1 MLSQTQSIEYQTL
14 VVGAAPLLKLLL
26 DRLGVAQAIDHA
38 LRYQPDIPTTY
49 GTLAQVIIVN
59 RMTFQPQPLYALAEW
74 AALHGIDRLFDLQA
88 AWLDDDRL
96 GAMLDG
102 LAKHQVTIWTT
113 LLTTAL
119 QRCQLDLEWLH
130 ADTTSVSFEG
140 AYEQADQPKDA
151 DERIPRLLE
160 GYTKDGQRNKLQF
173 VLSLITSGRVPLWF
187 RPWDGNQSDDVVYLA
202 DMTELRKAVLLP
214 ATAVLIGDR
223 KLCNR
228 ETMLAFSRQHQQF
241 LAAHPWTVPAQA
253 TWRATWRALQD
264 GRLHWTEV
272 DYVSRNNRRKAPHQ
286 RPQYRVCEVEH
297 ELADPETGQLHRL
310 RWVFSWSSEKARQD
324 AQQRAK
330 ALEAGGKALAR
341 IAGLLGTY
349 DYTTRARI
357 EARVEQA
364 LRKAKAQA
372 YLGYSLMEPTPEQ
385 GWSLTWEERP
395 EVLAEAAC
403 FDGVALLCT
412 NVPEERLSTGEVM
425 VKYKSQ
431 VNVEQTIDFIKSP
444 VQIRPLWL
452 HSPQRIAGLTLLI
465 MIAVLVAT
473 LLEQE
478 VRRWIAETGKKLKG
492 VMAEKR
498 DTPYPTATAL
508 LRAFADYA
516 WVVVRQGDGGEE
528 VHHPRLRPV
537 QQQIWDIFELS
548 LPSG

>member
-1 MLSQTQSIEYQTL
+1 MRIAPQPVEYQTM
-14 VVGAAPLLKLLL
+14 VVGAAPLLKCLL
-26 DRLGVAQAIDHA
+26 DRLGVAEAIDQA
-38 LRYQPDIPTTY
+38 LRYQPDIATTY

-59 RMTFQPQPLYALAEW
+59 RLTLQPQPLYALAEW
-74 AALHGIDRLFDLQA
+74 AARHGIDRLFDIQA

-102 LAKHQVTIWTT
+102 LAKHQVTIWST
-113 LLTTAL
+113 LLTTAV

-130 ADTTSVSFEG
+130 ADTTSVYFEG
-140 AYEQADQPKDA
+140 AYAQDGPPQGG

-160 GYTKDGQRNKLQF
+160 GYNKDGQRNKLQF
-173 VLSLITSGRVPLWF
+173 VLSLITAGRMPLWF
-187 RPWDGNQSDDVVYLA
+187 RPWDGNQSDDAVYLA
-202 DMTELRKAVLLP
+202 DMTELRKTLLVP
-214 ATAVLIGDR
+214 TNAVLIGDR

-228 ETMLAFSRQHQQF
+228 DTLLAFSRQRQQF

-253 TWRATWRALQD
+253 TWRATWRALQE
-264 GRLHWTEV
+264 GRLAWTEV
-272 DYVSRNNRRKAPHQ
+272 DYVSHNHRRKAPQ
-286 RPQYRVCEVEH
+286 ERPQYRVCEVEH
-297 ELADPETGQLHRL
+297 ELADPETGQVHRL

-330 ALEAGGKALAR
+330 ALEAGGKALER
-341 IAGLLGTY
+341 IAGLLGKY

-357 EARVEQA
+357 EGRVAQA

-372 YLGYSLMEPTPEQ
+372 YLSYRLTEPTAEQ
-385 GWSLTWEERP
+385 GWRLQWEARQAP
-395 EVLAEAAC
+395 LADAAC

-412 NVPEERLSTGEVM
+412 NVPKERLSAGAVM

-431 VNVEQTIDFIKSP
+431 VHVEQTIDFIKSP

-473 LLEQE
+473 LLEHA
-478 VRRWIAETGKKLKG
+478 VRRWIAQTGEQLNG
-492 VMAEKR
+492 LMPERR

-516 WVVVRQGDGGEE
+516 WVLVRHADGVEE

-537 QQQIWDIFELS
+537 QQQIWDILELS

>member
-1 MLSQTQSIEYQTL
+1 MLSQPQPVEYQTM
-14 VVGAAPLLKLLL
+14 VVGAAPLLKQLL

-49 GTLAQVIIVN
+49 GSLAQVIIVN
-59 RMTFQPQPLYALAEW
+59 RMTLQPQPLYALAEW
-74 AALHGIDRLFDLQA
+74 AARHGIDRLFDLQA

-96 GAMLDG
+96 GALLDG

-113 LLTTAL
+113 LLTTAV

-130 ADTTSVSFEG
+130 ADTTSIYFEG
-140 AYEQADQPKDA
+140 AYDQDGQPKDGG
-151 DERIPRLLE
+151 ERIPRLLE
-160 GYTKDGQRNKLQF
+160 GYNKDGQRNKLQF
-173 VLSLITSGRVPLWF
+173 VLSLIPSGRVPLWF
-187 RPWDGNQSDDVVYLA
+187 QPWDGNQSDDAVYLT
-202 DMTELRKAVLLP
+202 DMTELRKTLLVP

-228 ETMLAFSRQHQQF
+228 DTLLAFSRQRQQF

-253 TWRATWRALQD
+253 TWRATWRALQQ
-264 GRLHWTEV
+264 GRLQWTEV
-272 DYVSRNNRRKAPHQ
+272 DYVSRNNRRKVREE

-297 ELADPETGQLHRL
+297 ELADPETGQVYRL
-310 RWVFSWSSEKARQD
+310 RWVCRWSSEKARQD

-330 ALEAGGKALAR
+330 ALEAGGKALER
-341 IAGLLGTY
+341 IRGVLGKY

-357 EARVEQA
+357 EGRVERA

-372 YLGYSLMEPTPEQ
+372 YLGYTLREPTAEQ
-385 GWSLTWEERP
+385 GWSLQWEERH
-395 EVLAEAAC
+395 EALVDAAC

-412 NVPEERLSTGEVM
+412 NVAPERLSAGAVM

-452 HSPQRIAGLTLLI
+452 HSPRRIAGLTLLI

-478 VRRWIAETGKKLKG
+478 VRHWIAQTGEQLKG
-492 VMAEKR
+492 LMPEQR

-516 WVVVRQGDGGEE
+516 WVIVRHADGAEE

-537 QQQIWDIFELS
+537 QQQIWDILELS

>member
-1 MLSQTQSIEYQTL
+1 MLSQPQPVEYQSM
-14 VVGAAPLLKLLL
+14 VVGAAPLLKHLL
-26 DRLGVAQAIDHA
+26 DRLGVAEAIDRA
-38 LRYQPDIPTTY
+38 LRYQPDIPTPY

-74 AALHGIDRLFDLQA
+74 AAQRGIDRLFDLQA

-113 LLTTAL
+113 LLTHAV
-119 QRCQLDLEWLH
+119 QRCQLDMEWLH
-130 ADTTSVSFEG
+130 ADTTSVYVEG
-140 AYEQADQPKDA
+140 AYAQDDPPQVG

-160 GYTKDGQRNKLQF
+160 GYNKDGQRNTLQF
-173 VLSLITSGRVPLWF
+173 VLSLITAGRMPLWF
-187 RPWDGNQSDDVVYLA
+187 RPWDGNQSDDAVYLA
-202 DMTELRKAVLLP
+202 DMTELRKTLLVP

-223 KLCNR
+223 KLCTR
-228 ETMLAFSRQHQQF
+228 DTVLAFSRQRQQF
-241 LAAHPWTVPAQA
+241 LAAHPWSVAAQA
-253 TWRATWRALQD
+253 TWRTTWCALQA
-264 GRLHWTEV
+264 GRLHWSEV
-272 DYVSRNNRRKAPHQ
+272 DYVSHNNARKAPQ
-286 RPQYRVCEVEH
+286 ERPRYRVCEVEH
-297 ELADPETGQLHRL
+297 ELLDPETGQVHRL

-330 ALEAGGKALAR
+330 AIAAGSKALER
-341 IAGLLGTY
+341 IAGLLGQY

-357 EARVEQA
+357 EARVEHA

-372 YLGYSLMEPTPEQ
+372 YLAYTMREPTAEQ
-385 GWSLTWEERP
+385 GWGLQWQARQEAL
-395 EVLAEAAC
+395 VDAAC

-412 NVPEERLSTGEVM
+412 NVAPERLSAGDVM

-478 VRRWIAETGKKLKG
+478 VRRWIAQTGERLKG
-492 VMAEKR
+492 VMPEQR
-498 DTPYPTATAL
+498 DTAYPTATAL
-508 LRAFADYA
+508 LRVFADYA
-516 WVVVRQGDGGEE
+516 WVLVRHADGVEE

-537 QQQIWDIFELS
+537 QQQIWDILELS

>member
-1 MLSQTQSIEYQTL
+1 MLSQTQPVEYQTL
-14 VVGAAPLLKLLL
+14 VVGAAPLLKHLL
-26 DRLGVAQAIDHA
+26 DRLGVAQAIDQA

-74 AALHGIDRLFDLQA
+74 AAQHGIDRLFDLQA

-102 LAKHQVTIWTT
+102 LAKHQVTIWST
-113 LLTTAL
+113 LLTAAV
-119 QRCQLDLEWLH
+119 QRCQLDVEWLH
-130 ADTTSVSFEG
+130 ADTTSIYFEG
-140 AYEQADQPKDA
+140 AYEQEGQPKDG

-160 GYTKDGQRNKLQF
+160 GYNKDGQRNKLQF
-173 VLSLITSGRVPLWF
+173 VLSLITAGRVPLWF
-187 RPWDGNQSDDVVYLA
+187 RPWDGNQSDDAVYLA
-202 DMTELRKAVLLP
+202 DLTELRKSVLLP

-228 ETMLAFSRQHQQF
+228 DTLLAFSRQHQQF
-241 LAAHPWTVPAQA
+241 LAAHPWTVSAQ
-253 TWRATWRALQD
+253 ATWRALQD
-264 GRLHWTEV
+264 GQLHWSEV
-272 DYVSRNNRRKAPHQ
+272 DYVSRNNLRKAPEE

-297 ELADPETGQLHRL
+297 ALADPDTGQVHRL
-310 RWVFSWSSEKARQD
+310 RWVFSWSSEKACQD

-330 ALEAGGKALAR
+330 AMEAGSKALQR
-341 IAGLLGTY
+341 IAGLLGKY

-372 YLGYSLMEPTPEQ
+372 YLGYTLWEPTAEQ
-385 GWSLTWEERP
+385 GWSLQWEVRQEA
-395 EVLAEAAC
+395 LADAAC
-403 FDGVALLCT
+403 FDGVALLCS
-412 NVPEERLSTGEVM
+412 NVPKERLSAGEVM

-478 VRRWIAETGKKLKG
+478 VRRWIAQTGEKLKG
-492 VMAEKR
+492 LMPEQR

-516 WVVVRQGDGGEE
+516 WVVVRQADGRED

-537 QQQIWDIFELS
+537 QQQIWDIFDLS

>member
-1 MLSQTQSIEYQTL
+1 MLSQTQPVEYQPM
-14 VVGAAPLLKLLL
+14 VVGAAPLLKHLL
-26 DRLGVAQAIDHA
+26 DRLGVAEAIDSA

-59 RMTFQPQPLYALAEW
+59 RMTFQPQPLYALAAW
-74 AALHGIDRLFDLQA
+74 AAQRGIDRLFDIQA

-113 LLTTAL
+113 LLTHAV

-130 ADTTSVSFEG
+130 ADTTSVYFEG
-140 AYEQADQPKDA
+140 AYAQGDPPQAG

-160 GYTKDGQRNKLQF
+160 GYNKDGQRNKLQF
-173 VLSLITSGRVPLWF
+173 VLSLITAGRMPLWF
-187 RPWDGNQSDDVVYLA
+187 RPWDGNQSDDAVYLA
-202 DMTELRKAVLLP
+202 DMTELRKTLLVP

-228 ETMLAFSRQHQQF
+228 DTLLAFSRQRQQF
-241 LAAHPWTVPAQA
+241 LAAHPWSVAAQA
-253 TWRATWRALQD
+253 TWRATWCALQA
-264 GRLHWTEV
+264 GRLHWSEV
-272 DYVSRNNRRKAPHQ
+272 DYVSRNNARKAPQ
-286 RPQYRVCEVEH
+286 ERPRYRVCEVEH
-297 ELADPETGQLHRL
+297 ELLDPETGQVHRL

-330 ALEAGGKALAR
+330 AIAAGSKALER
-341 IAGLLGTY
+341 IAGLLGKY

-357 EARVEQA
+357 EARVEHA

-372 YLGYSLMEPTPEQ
+372 YLAYTLREPTAEQ
-385 GWSLTWEERP
+385 GWGLQWQARQEAL
-395 EVLAEAAC
+395 VDAAC

-412 NVPEERLSTGEVM
+412 NVAPERLSAGDVM

-431 VNVEQTIDFIKSP
+431 VHVEQTIDFIKSP

-473 LLEQE
+473 LLEQA
-478 VRRWIAETGKKLKG
+478 VRRWIAQTGERLKG
-492 VMAEKR
+492 VMPEQR
-498 DTPYPTATAL
+498 DTAYPTATAL
-508 LRAFADYA
+508 LRVFADYA
-516 WVVVRQGDGGEE
+516 WVLVRHADGVEE

-537 QQQIWDIFELS
+537 QQQIWDILELS

>member
-1 MLSQTQSIEYQTL
+1 MLPQTQPVEYQTL
-14 VVGAAPLLKLLL
+14 VVGAAPLLKHLL
-26 DRLGVAQAIDHA
+26 DRLGVAQAIDTA

-59 RMTFQPQPLYALAEW
+59 RMTFQPQPLYALADW

-113 LLTTAL
+113 LLSTAL
-119 QRCQLDLEWLH
+119 QRCHLDVEWLP
-130 ADTTSVSFEG
+130 ADTTSVYFEG
-140 AYEQADQPKDA
+140 AYEQDEQLKDA
-151 DERIPRLLE
+151 DERIPRLLA
-160 GYTKDGQRNKLQF
+160 GYNKDGQRNKLQF

-187 RPWDGNQSDDVVYLA
+187 RPWDGNQSDDAVYLA
-202 DMTELRKAVLLP
+202 DMTELPKSVLLP

-223 KLCNR
+223 KLCTR
-228 ETMLAFSRQHQQF
+228 DTLLAFSRQRQQY
-241 LAAHPWTVPAQA
+241 LAPHPWTVPAQA
-253 TWRATWRALQD
+253 TWRATWQALQE
-264 GRLHWTEV
+264 GRLHWSEV
-272 DYVSRNNRRKAPHQ
+272 DYASRNNQRKAREE

-297 ELADPETGQLHRL
+297 ELADPETGEVHRL
-310 RWVFSWSSEKARQD
+310 RWVFSWSSAKARQD

-330 ALEAGGKALAR
+330 ALEAGGKALTR
-341 IAGLLGTY
+341 IAGLLGKY
-349 DYTTRARI
+349 DYITRARI
-357 EARVEQA
+357 EARVEHA

-372 YLGYSLMEPTPEQ
+372 YLSYTLHEPTAEQ
-385 GWSLTWEERP
+385 GWSLTWDERQ
-395 EVLAEAAC
+395 EALTDAAC

-412 NVPEERLSTGEVM
+412 NVAPERLSAADVM

-431 VNVEQTIDFIKSP
+431 VNVEQTIDFSKSP

-452 HSPQRIAGLTLLI
+452 HAPQRIVGLTLLI

-478 VRRWIAETGKKLKG
+478 VRRWIAQTGEQLRG
-492 VMAEKR
+492 LMPEQR
-498 DTPYPTATAL
+498 DTVYPTATAL

-516 WVVVRQGDGGEE
+516 WVMVRQADGVEE
-528 VHHPRLRPV
+528 MHHPRLRPV
-537 QQQIWDIFELS
+537 QQQIWDILNLS

>member
-1 MLSQTQSIEYQTL
+1 M
-14 VVGAAPLLKLLL
+14 VVGAAPLLKHLL
-26 DRLGVAQAIDHA
+26 DRLGVAQAIDQA

-74 AALHGIDRLFDLQA
+74 AALRGVDRLFDIQA

-113 LLTTAL
+113 LLTAAV

-130 ADTTSVSFEG
+130 ADTTSIYFEG
-140 AYEQADQPKDA
+140 AYEQDGQPKDGG
-151 DERIPRLLE
+151 ERIPRLLE
-160 GYTKDGQRNKLQF
+160 GYNKDGQRNNLQF
-173 VLSLITSGRVPLWF
+173 VLSLITAGRVPLWF
-187 RPWDGNQSDDVVYLA
+187 RPWDGNQSDDAVYLA
-202 DMTELRKAVLLP
+202 DMTELRKSVLLP

-228 ETMLAFSRQHQQF
+228 DTLLAFSRQRQRF
-241 LAAHPWTVPAQA
+241 LAAHPWTVTAQE
-253 TWRATWRALQD
+253 TWRAAWRALQAGD
-264 GRLHWTEV
+264 LHWVDV
-272 DYVSRNNRRKAPHQ
+272 DYVSRNNARKPQQERPH
-286 RPQYRVCEVEH
+286 YRVCEVAH
-297 ELADPETGQLHRL
+297 VLPDPETGQAYSL

-324 AQQRAK
+324 AEQRSK
-330 ALEAGGKALAR
+330 VVEAGGKALER
-341 IAGLLGTY
+341 IARLLGKY

-364 LRKAKAQA
+364 LRKAKAQPYVCVTLA
-372 YLGYSLMEPTPEQ
+372 EPTAEH
-385 GWSLTWEERP
+385 GWRLQWEERL
-395 EVLAEAAC
+395 EALAEAAC

-412 NVPEERLSTGEVM
+412 NVPQEQLSVGEVM

-431 VNVEQTIDFIKSP
+431 VTVEHTIDFIKSP
-444 VQIRPLWL
+444 VQLRPLWL

-478 VRRWIAETGKKLKG
+478 VRHWIAQTGEKLKG
-492 VMAEKR
+492 LMPEKR
-498 DTPYPTATAL
+498 DTPSPTATAL

-516 WVVVRQGDGGEE
+516 WVVVRQADGGED

-537 QQQIWDIFELS
+537 QQQIWDIFDLS